1 MKSPESQLQQAL
13 MRWWSV
19 AHAGLYCPEELLFAI
34 PNGGVR
40 NIATAVRLKREG
52 VRAGVPDLFLA
63 APGKSTHGLFI
74 ELKAG
79 KAGRVSESQRQM
91 LNLLESHGYNCAV
104 CRTLEQAIEAIT
116 SHLTK

>member
-1 MKSPESQLQQAL
+1 MKQNESQLQQAL
-13 MRWWSV
+13 MRWWSA
-19 AHAGLYCPEELLFAI
+19 AHAGLYCPEELLFAV

-63 APGKSTHGLFI
+63 APNKSSFGLFI

-79 KAGRVSESQRQM
+79 NAGRVSEAQRRM
-91 LNLLESHGYNCAV
+91 LDLLESHGYACVV
-104 CRTLEQAIEAIT
+104 CRDLDHAIEAIT
-116 SHLTK
+116 NHLK